1 LESAPARFGAALARL
16 EDADS
21 VVGGA
26 PEEWLPAQVMAH
38 VRASNDILEPR
49 ILQILVR
56 DEPPLPAFDER
67 RWSEVA
73 RYETLPVTDLLS
85 VLRARRRDLVRALR
99 AISPEDWERAG
110 QHENRG
116 LVTVLDLARHI
127 ADHDDEHIMQIEQA
141 GAGPD
146 DRRQTTDDRR

>member
-26 PEEWLPAQVMAH
+26 PEEWSPAQVMAH
-38 VRASNDILEPR
+38 VRAANDILEPR

-56 DEPPLPAFDER
+56 DEPPIAAFDER

-73 RYETLPVTDLLS
+73 RYDTLPVTELLS
-85 VLRARRRDLVRALR
+85 VMRARRRELVRALR
-99 AISPEDWERAG
+99 AISAEDWERAG
-110 QHENRG
+110 RHEVKGR
-116 LVTVLDLARHI
+116 VTVLDVARHI
-127 ADHDDEHIMQIEQA
+127 ADHDDEHIEQIAQA
-141 GAGPD
+141 AGMD
-146 DRRQTTDDRR
+146 EGRRTKDEGR